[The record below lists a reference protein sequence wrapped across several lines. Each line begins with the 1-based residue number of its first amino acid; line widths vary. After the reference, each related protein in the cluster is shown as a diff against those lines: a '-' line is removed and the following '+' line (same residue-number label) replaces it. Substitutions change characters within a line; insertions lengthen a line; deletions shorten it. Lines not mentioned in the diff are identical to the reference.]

1 MLVRNLDYLS
11 IPKEFKKVETN
22 IYDNKSIALVFIENK
37 GYSLVLKD
45 DEHIDSVFLLKTS
58 LTPNN
63 INENND
69 KEDFINVIKMLL
81 EKVYSEYT
89 IKEYEKQHQEH
100 VFLRLMDMLTDGDNI
115 ELISEENS
123 KIYSDIEKGFMKLE
137 LDIMIP
143 KSILLMNLL
152 QMFLIICSI
161 RLRILKKKI
170 GVINLKKLLIHNNEV
185 ILWLNAVIVVLKLQ
199 ILLFV
204 SNVVKK
210 YLHLRPIKICAQNVA
225 LLMIKT
231 LIFVETVDTK

>member
-22 IYDNKSIALVFIENK
+22 IYDNKSIALVFVENK

-89 IKEYEKQHQEH
+89 IKEYEKQHPDH
-100 VFLRLMDMLTDGDNI
+100 VLLHLLDMLNNEKLENI
-115 ELISEENS
+115 TKESP
-123 KIYSDIEKGFMKLE
+123 IYKTIEDGFMKLDFE
-137 LDIMIP
+137 L
-143 KSILLMNLL
+143 
-152 QMFLIICSI
+152 
-161 RLRILKKKI
+161 
-170 GVINLKKLLIHNNEV
+170 
-185 ILWLNAVIVVLKLQ
+185 
-199 ILLFV
+199 
-204 SNVVKK
+204 
-210 YLHLRPIKICAQNVA
+210 IKN
-225 LLMIKT
+225 KT
-231 LIFVETVDTK
+231 NS